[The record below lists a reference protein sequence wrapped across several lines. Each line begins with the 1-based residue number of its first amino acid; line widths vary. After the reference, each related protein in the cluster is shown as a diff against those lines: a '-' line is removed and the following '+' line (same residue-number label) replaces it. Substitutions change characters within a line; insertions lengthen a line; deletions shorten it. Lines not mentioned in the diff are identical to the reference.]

1 MRVLYVVHSMNNDGS
16 TKALM
21 HLIEGMSTLGVE
33 VGVAV
38 PCMNGYLYDKL
49 LQLEVPIFYRRGYS
63 SFMQYPSLRMNLL
76 QKIKWFYKYSKIIL
90 GIHKDIYNIIK
101 EFKPDIVHTN
111 TSAIDYA
118 LLGCALTKTPHVWHI
133 RELLVEG
140 CNINVFPGI
149 NFLKWK
155 MRRKFSHNIA
165 VTQALYDHYKMSNK
179 DVVIY
184 DGVIDER
191 IKVSGT
197 KDFPFPYFISV
208 GYISEIK
215 GTLSLV
221 TQFCV
226 YARHNKDIHLLMVG
240 GYSENDKEY
249 QACVAKIK
257 EDNIEERVHF
267 IGRRDDVYELV
278 SSAKALFI
286 CSKFEGFGFTPVE
299 AMFCNTLVVGRNVGG
314 VKEQF
319 DNGLEQTGKEIA
331 LRYMQDEEL
340 PELMDRAL
348 TEDFTEMKQRA
359 REVVLNNYTISKNTQ
374 QILFFYKKILNR

>member
-21 HLIEGMSTLGVE
+21 HIIEGMRTLGVE

-38 PCMNGYLYDKL
+38 PDMKGYLYEKL
-49 LQLEVPIFYRRGYS
+49 LQLEIPIFYRRGYP
-63 SFMQYPSLRMNLL
+63 SFMQYPS
-76 QKIKWFYKYSKIIL
+76 QKMTLIQKFKWFYEFSRIIL
-90 GIHKDIYNIIK
+90 GVHRDLYRIIK
-101 EFKPDIVHTN
+101 EFKPDVVHTN
-111 TSAIDYA
+111 SSAIDYA
-118 LLGCALTKTPHVWHI
+118 LLGCYLTHTPHVWHI

-140 CNINVFPGI
+140 CNMDVFPSLK
-149 NFLKWK
+149 FLKWK
-155 MRRKFSHNIA
+155 IKRPFSHCIA
-165 VTQALYDHYKMSNK
+165 VTKAVCDYYKMTGK
-179 DVVIY
+179 DTIIY
-184 DGVIDER
+184 DGVIDENKE
-191 IKVSGT
+191 ILASKE
-197 KDFPFPYFISV
+197 FPFPYFISV
-208 GYISEIK
+208 GYVSEIK
-215 GTLSLV
+215 GTLSLI
-221 TQFCV
+221 TKFGE
-226 YARHNKDIHLLMVG
+226 YAQQNKDIHLLMVG
-240 GYSENDKEY
+240 EYSEKDKEY
-249 QACVAKIK
+249 QACVARIK
-257 EDNIEERVHF
+257 ENNIEERVHF

-348 TEDFTEMKQRA
+348 TENFTEMKQRA

-374 QILFFYKKILNR
+374 QILSFYKGIMKK